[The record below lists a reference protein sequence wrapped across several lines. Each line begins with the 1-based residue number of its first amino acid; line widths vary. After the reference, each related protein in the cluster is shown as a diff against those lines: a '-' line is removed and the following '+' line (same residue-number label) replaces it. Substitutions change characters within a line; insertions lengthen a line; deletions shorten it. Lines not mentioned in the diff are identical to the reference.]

1 MSRLIV
7 FSTIATFVAFLFFAI
22 PAQAD
27 EIEPAPEPT
36 AEPAPKADPEPKP
49 EPKPE
54 PVPEPVLAHDG
65 EFAQNGIY
73 LGIALAGAVYTEVE
87 DDLEAAFGGTIPV
100 DVEVPPGLDARV
112 GYRFHPHLAGE
123 VQIQWFPKADIEFF
137 DVNVLELETLTFT
150 GNVKG
155 YLLTGRI
162 QPFLLVGAG
171 LMHFDTKDKL
181 GLFLSAKGEDFAA
194 RFGGG
199 VDIYITPNIA
209 AVIDGGYVLP
219 TGDVDGLDYVSFSVG
234 FQYRF

>member
-1 MSRLIV
+1 MSHPIV
-7 FSTIATFVAFLFFAI
+7 FSTTAAFIAFLFFSI

-27 EIEPAPEPT
+27 EIEPEPV
-36 AEPAPKADPEPKP
+36 AEPVAE
-49 EPKPE
+49 
-54 PVPEPVLAHDG
+54 PEPVLAHDG
-65 EFAQNGIY
+65 EFARNGIY
-73 LGIALAGAVYTEVE
+73 LGVALAGAVYTEVE
-87 DDLEAAFGGTIPV
+87 DDLEKLASVGYFIDV

-171 LMHFDTKDKL
+171 LMHFDVKDKVGV
-181 GLFLSAKGEDFAA
+181 GLRAKGEGFAA

-199 VDIYITPNIA
+199 VDFYINSN
-209 AVIDGGYVLP
+209 VVFVLEGGYVLP
-219 TGDVDGLDYVSFSVG
+219 TGDVDGLDYASFSFE

>member
-7 FSTIATFVAFLFFAI
+7 FSTIAAFVAFLFFAI
-22 PAQAD
+22 SAQAD

-36 AEPAPKADPEPKP
+36 AEPAPKAEP

-54 PVPEPVLAHDG
+54 PVPEPAPAQDDD
-65 EFAQNGIY
+65 FARNGIY
-73 LGIALAGAVYTEVE
+73 LGVPVAGAAYTEVE
-87 DDLEAAFGGTIPV
+87 DDLEDLAAALGYTIPV

-112 GYRFHPHLAGE
+112 GYRFHPRLAGE
-123 VQIQWFPKADIEFF
+123 VQLQWFPEADIEFF
-137 DVNVLELETLTFT
+137 DVKALELETLIFT

-171 LMHFDTKDKL
+171 LMHFDVKDKL
-181 GLFLSAKGEDFAA
+181 GVGLRAKEEDFAA

-199 VDIYITPNIA
+199 VDVYFDPNIA
-209 AVIDGGYVLP
+209 VVIDAGNVLP
-219 TGDVDGLDYVSFSVG
+219 TGDLDGLDYVSFSVG